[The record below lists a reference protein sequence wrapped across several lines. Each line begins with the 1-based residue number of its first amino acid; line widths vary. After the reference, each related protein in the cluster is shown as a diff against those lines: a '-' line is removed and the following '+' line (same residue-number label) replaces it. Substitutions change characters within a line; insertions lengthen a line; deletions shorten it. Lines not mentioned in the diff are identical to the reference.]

1 MIITLINGS
10 PKIKNSASESI
21 LLALKSQLPD
31 DANIKECKFNNAQ
44 LNEADL
50 EKIVDSDVLI
60 FAFPLYVDGI
70 PSHLI
75 NCLDQIETSFNKVE
89 TKKKTVYA
97 LVNCGFYEGHQG
109 NIALEMM
116 KNWCTKAKLEWAQ
129 GIGIGG
135 GGMLASFEGAPIKQ
149 GPMKNLWDALKIM
162 AENISIPHEMDNLY
176 TVPNFPRVLYAMSGN
191 MGWRKQV
198 KENGLK
204 HKDLN
209 TKK

>member
-1 MIITLINGS
+1 MKITLINGS
-10 PKIKNSASESI
+10 PKIKNSASKSI
-21 LLALKSQLPD
+21 LSALKSLLPD
-31 DANIKECKFNNAQ
+31 DADIKEFKINNSQ
-44 LNEADL
+44 LTEDYL
-50 EKIVDSDVLI
+50 KDIVNNDVLI
-60 FAFPLYVDGI
+60 FAFPLYWDGI

-75 NCLDQIETSFNKVE
+75 NCLDQLETSFNKVE
-89 TKKKTVYA
+89 TKKITVYS
-97 LVNCGFYEGHQG
+97 LVNCGFYEGHQC

-116 KNWCTKAKLEWAQ
+116 KNWCTKSKLEWGQ

-135 GGMLASFEGAPIKQ
+135 GGMLASFKGDPIIQ

-162 AENISIPHEMDNLY
+162 AENISIPHEMNNLY
-176 TVPNFPRVLYAMSGN
+176 TVPNFARVLYAMGGN
-191 MGWRKQV
+191 MGWRKQA